1 MAESGRS
8 DTTIRGERD
17 GGETEGSDEHRE
29 MVEVGSFG
37 APHGVHGEVRMFAD
51 NLTSSLFEAG
61 RTLWVHLRDGWES
74 LTVEQ
79 VRETPKFGIAEFRE
93 VEGREEAGRLRNES
107 VFVPVETLPESGED
121 VFYQAHLQGRHV
133 YMATEPSV
141 DGAQESSVA
150 SDTWRRIGEVG
161 GFFDTNGA
169 NDVMVVVLADGEE
182 LFVPMIE
189 GAVAPVEPESD
200 RIRVF
205 HPSNWGPDGMAV
217 PPEAP
222 VDDPED
228 QKATDAHHEDG
239 GADGG

>member
-1 MAESGRS
+1 MAESGRG
-8 DTTIRGERD
+8 DTTIRGESD
-17 GGETEGSDEHRE
+17 GDGTQDSEDRRE

-51 NLTSSLFEAG
+51 NLTSPLFEAG

-107 VFVPVETLPESGED
+107 VFVPIEALPAPDEG
-121 VFYQAHLQGRHV
+121 VFYQAHLQGRDV
-133 YMATEPSV
+133 FMATEPSMES
-141 DGAQESSVA
+141 AEESSVA
-150 SDTWRRIGEVG
+150 SDAWRRIGEVG

-200 RIRVF
+200 DIRVL

-217 PPEAP
+217 PPAAP
-222 VDDPED
+222 VDDTED
-228 QKATDAHHEDG
+228 QKAADAHHEEGGGDG
-239 GADGG
+239 G

>member
-1 MAESGRS
+1 
-8 DTTIRGERD
+8 
-17 GGETEGSDEHRE
+17 
-29 MVEVGSFG
+29 
-37 APHGVHGEVRMFAD
+37 MFAD
-51 NLTSSLFEAG
+51 DLSSPLFGAG

-93 VEGREEAGRLRNES
+93 VDGRDAAGRLRNES
-107 VFVPVETLPESGED
+107 VFVPVESLPEPDAD
-121 VFYQAHLQGRHV
+121 VFYQAQLKGRDV
-133 YMATEPSV
+133 YMATEPSIERV
-141 DGAQESSVA
+141 IESAVA
-150 SDTWRRIGEVG
+150 SERWRRIGEVG

-200 RIRVF
+200 TIRVF

-217 PPEAP
+217 PPASPVETTESRDRRDGRSENGGKSEAG
-222 VDDPED
+222 ES
-228 QKATDAHHEDG
+228 DG
-239 GADGG
+239 R